1 MKETDLIEY
10 AKENLKRFTKRLDL
24 NNVGSIRRFLN
35 TLYLLFDLDHENSR
49 KFISGHK
56 KELYNKMDTF
66 QENFLNN
73 KNLESLLFLLDEA
86 KREGDY
92 GLEGTTL
99 KILEKSKT
107 SYLQNTQNVK
117 KYGTEQY
124 EDIVFK
130 DFYKSIILRNTIS
143 LRSFYYALK
152 YKYYLGE
159 LNDKNLG
166 LIIKTFLKNYYI
178 DSQNKFTLYPSFRS
192 KITTISPSRASI
204 NKTDYWAYRI
214 YEVLKLLKHKNSKI
228 ESISKIL
235 VDRAFLF
242 LSSYYEDL
250 DVRDYTFRPL
260 YILYNEDKKKIQKIA
275 KVLIDFEYLD
285 VDSYNTY
292 QILKFLNL
300 EWNDVEVINLS
311 GTSDKLEKIKTLL
324 DLLKNFKTFDQS
336 YLNFLLN
343 LYQNTCNE
351 QKVDLFKRALEL
363 FKITSKDKNL
373 RLITYYA
380 AISSQRNAITV
391 PTEFFY
397 QKTNVNL
404 YLSYLFLKILTD
416 QFPNLKII
424 LRIYSGFMEKTTFLK
439 FRRIPYFIR
448 NSLIENYLNEL
459 IQFSRDYYKG
469 RPDYEGTHY
478 DGVIKEVKFLLKN
491 LDVAEY
497 NLDEY
502 KGGYVV
508 YPNNLVKL
516 NIEENSVKGFRLT
529 IAFRDPWFQDKIS
542 MIKDMFSNY
551 YEKVRYFAESNYNI
565 FQQMGR
571 PDGQKEKVG
580 FIKNL
585 YRKGFK
591 YILKADIKKCTD
603 CIEHNPLREVIKE
616 TLPNHFSKVINTIA
630 TEYTI
635 EFEDKRVEPIRGI
648 AQGNPLS
655 TELYIYIMSILLII
669 AIKDSEINI
678 NDIAIVAYG
687 DDITILAKS
696 LENISLLFEAMIQI
710 FAKFGWQF
718 EKEKCI

>member
-49 KFISGHK
+49 KFINEHK

-86 KREGDY
+86 KREGDH
-92 GLEGTTL
+92 GIEGTTL

-166 LIIKTFLKNYYI
+166 LIIKAFLKNYYI

-192 KITTISPSRASI
+192 KITTINPSRASI

-235 VDRAFLF
+235 VDRALLF
-242 LSSYYEDL
+242 LSPYYEDL
-250 DVRDYTFRPL
+250 DVRDYTFRPI
-260 YILYNEDKKKIQKIA
+260 YIVYNEDMKKIPKIA

-300 EWNDVEVINLS
+300 EWNDVEVINFS

-343 LYQNTCNE
+343 LYQNIISMKVVCINE
-351 QKVDLFKRALEL
+351 WPIFK
-363 FKITSKDKNL
+363 SYN
-373 RLITYYA
+373 
-380 AISSQRNAITV
+380 
-391 PTEFFY
+391 FY
-397 QKTNVNL
+397 
-404 YLSYLFLKILTD
+404 
-416 QFPNLKII
+416 
-424 LRIYSGFMEKTTFLK
+424 TTF
-439 FRRIPYFIR
+439 FF
-448 NSLIENYLNEL
+448 
-459 IQFSRDYYKG
+459 
-469 RPDYEGTHY
+469 
-478 DGVIKEVKFLLKN
+478 
-491 LDVAEY
+491 
-497 NLDEY
+497 
-502 KGGYVV
+502 
-508 YPNNLVKL
+508 
-516 NIEENSVKGFRLT
+516 
-529 IAFRDPWFQDKIS
+529 
-542 MIKDMFSNY
+542 
-551 YEKVRYFAESNYNI
+551 
-565 FQQMGR
+565 
-571 PDGQKEKVG
+571 
-580 FIKNL
+580 
-585 YRKGFK
+585 
-591 YILKADIKKCTD
+591 
-603 CIEHNPLREVIKE
+603 
-616 TLPNHFSKVINTIA
+616 
-630 TEYTI
+630 
-635 EFEDKRVEPIRGI
+635 
-648 AQGNPLS
+648 
-655 TELYIYIMSILLII
+655 
-669 AIKDSEINI
+669 
-678 NDIAIVAYG
+678 
-687 DDITILAKS
+687 
-696 LENISLLFEAMIQI
+696 
-710 FAKFGWQF
+710 
-718 EKEKCI
+718 